1 MFKIFLKKFAM
12 NRAIKN
18 VERYLSTLHYTCEL
32 TIYECQIMKTNLNP
46 LYYDIY
52 LSGQNN
58 NSIIFP
64 ISENDLLMLDYFHDK
79 GTSFTLENDLMTEYI
94 HIEIITFLLRNLMLN
109 GQDIDNYINTFLNS
123 RSHLYEELNI
133 KKLEREVK
141 LTQLLNNN
149 I

>member
-1 MFKIFLKKFAM
+1 M